1 MRAFRSLHCL
11 VGLAIGWSA
20 CIAAAAPLADA
31 APETTLA
38 AVEPLIGM
46 KGSYIAAESVYKF
59 TRPRTDIPV
68 RVDGSMLPPFM
79 GLTSWAAF
87 APGGRAE
94 VMLAGDIVVFQDEVD
109 PVMDALMEGGV
120 AVTALHNHFFFDD
133 PKVYFMH
140 IGGEGAI
147 ETLAPAIRSALE
159 KIDDLRRRVP
169 VPKAGFNEAPLPS
182 PSAIA
187 AEPIRASLG
196 YEGQAKDGMVKVV
209 IGRSI
214 NMECGCPA
222 GKEFGVNTWAAFAG
236 ADDDAVVDGDFAVL
250 ESELQPVLKALR
262 RGGIHVVSIHHH
274 MTGETPRMLF
284 LHYWGRGPTTSLAA
298 TLRSALDQQKLD

>member
-1 MRAFRSLHCL
+1 MRALRFPPCL
-11 VGLAIGWSA
+11 IGLVIAWSS

-31 APETTLA
+31 DPDTTLA
-38 AVEPLIGM
+38 ALEPLIGM
-46 KGSYIAAESVYKF
+46 KGSYVAAESVYKF
-59 TRPRTDIPV
+59 TKPRTDIPV
-68 RVDGSMLPPFM
+68 RVDRWTLPPFM
-79 GLTSWAAF
+79 GLTTWAAF

-120 AVTALHNHFFFDD
+120 AVTALHDHFFFDD

-140 IGGEGAI
+140 IGGEGTI
-147 ETLAPAIRSALE
+147 ETLAPAVRSALG
-159 KIDDLRRRVP
+159 KIDDLRRRHP
-169 VPKAGFNEAPLPS
+169 IPESTFNQAPLES
-182 PSAIA
+182 PSSIA
-187 AEPIRASLG
+187 AEPIRTNLG
-196 YEGQAKDGMVKVV
+196 YEGQPKDGMYKVI

-214 NMECGCPA
+214 RMECGCPA

-284 LHYWGRGPTTSLAA
+284 LHYWGRGPTASLAA
-298 TLRSALDQQKLD
+298 TLRSALDQQKRD